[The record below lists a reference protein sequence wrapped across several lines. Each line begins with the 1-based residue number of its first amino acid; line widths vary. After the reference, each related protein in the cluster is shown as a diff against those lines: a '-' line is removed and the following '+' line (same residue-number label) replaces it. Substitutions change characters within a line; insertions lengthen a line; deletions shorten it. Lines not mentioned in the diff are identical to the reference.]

1 MQSSVAV
8 GECQTMTATPP
19 LPCSGC
25 SRRLLSWMTS
35 LMCYSAARTTQ
46 STIVSSQLLYYI
58 NNILYVPHI
67 RKRSSSRFL
76 SCDGPGLRVLIGGE
90 GVVLATKC
98 FLLRS
103 QAPFWRA
110 YVALLARP
118 SLQDVSRSLACVK
131 SGLELQVRATF
142 ALLSKKHSVYN
153 PQQGAVKKSWGG
165 LNALV
170 ARPPTTYT
178 IMATSHHCRRLR
190 ARVDVALAGRS
201 CH

>member
-1 MQSSVAV
+1 MRGA
-8 GECQTMTATPP
+8 
-19 LPCSGC
+19 LF
-25 SRRLLSWMTS
+25 
-35 LMCYSAARTTQ
+35 MCIY
-46 STIVSSQLLYYI
+46 IYYI
-58 NNILYVPHI
+58 ILYVPHI

-118 SLQDVSRSLACVK
+118 SLQDVSSTLACVK

>member
-1 MQSSVAV
+1 MAVHTRCSSCA
-8 GECQTMTATPP
+8 
-19 LPCSGC
+19 SGTYWGCCC
-25 SRRLLSWMTS
+25 SRGGLGLRPG
-35 LMCYSAARTTQ
+35 SA
-46 STIVSSQLLYYI
+46 SSSMAAF
-58 NNILYVPHI
+58 ILYVPHI

-118 SLQDVSRSLACVK
+118 SLPDVSSPLACVK

>member
-1 MQSSVAV
+1 MQARRV
-8 GECQTMTATPP
+8 GA
-19 LPCSGC
+19 
-25 SRRLLSWMTS
+25 
-35 LMCYSAARTTQ
+35 Y
-46 STIVSSQLLYYI
+46 IIYYI
-58 NNILYVPHI
+58 ILYVPHI

-110 YVALLARP
+110 CVALLARP
-118 SLQDVSRSLACVK
+118 SLQDVSSTLACVK

>member
-1 MQSSVAV
+1 MLFAV
-8 GECQTMTATPP
+8 GASSLVT
-19 LPCSGC
+19 CSSPKKKG
-25 SRRLLSWMTS
+25 LVTKD
-35 LMCYSAARTTQ
+35 
-46 STIVSSQLLYYI
+46 IYY
-58 NNILYVPHI
+58 ILYVPHI

-118 SLQDVSRSLACVK
+118 SLQDVSSSLACVK